1 MKSVS
6 NRRSLRLESLDA
18 LRQELEQIELADRS
32 GMLKATGDWTPGQI
46 LMHLAAWI
54 DYGYEG
60 YPMKRLP
67 FFLRWILRCSL
78 PGMLRNGLRSGVRIP
93 GVKEG
98 TYGQANEST
107 EVALAKYRKSID
119 RLGRGDAC
127 LHDSPAFGPMSLED
141 RIRLNLRH
149 AELHLSFLD
158 YGGSD
163 PAVSSADRVEGD
175 VGA

>member
-1 MKSVS
+1 MTASSK
-6 NRRSLRLESLDA
+6 RRFLRLESLEA
-18 LRQELEQIELADRS
+18 LRGELDRIESADRA

-67 FFLRWILRCSL
+67 FFLRWILRRSL
-78 PGMLRNGLRSGVRIP
+78 PGMLRSGLRSGVRIP

-107 EVALAKYRKSID
+107 EVALAKYRKS
-119 RLGRGDAC
+119 
-127 LHDSPAFGPMSLED
+127 
-141 RIRLNLRH
+141 
-149 AELHLSFLD
+149 
-158 YGGSD
+158 
-163 PAVSSADRVEGD
+163 
-175 VGA
+175 

>member
-1 MKSVS
+1 MDSFVFC
-6 NRRSLRLESLDA
+6 RRSYASLRNPMG
-18 LRQELEQIELADRS
+18 RFV
-32 GMLKATGDWTPGQI
+32 DWG
-46 LMHLAAWI
+46 
-54 DYGYEG
+54 
-60 YPMKRLP
+60 
-67 FFLRWILRCSL
+67 SL

-163 PAVSSADRVEGD
+163 PAVSSADRVD
-175 VGA
+175 QNVAARHPYAR

>member
-1 MKSVS
+1 VTASSK
-6 NRRSLRLESLDA
+6 RRFLRLESLEA
-18 LRQELEQIELADRS
+18 LREELDRIESADRA

-67 FFLRWILRCSL
+67 FFLRWILRRSL
-78 PGMLRNGLRSGVRIP
+78 PRMLRSGMRSGVRIP

-98 TYGQANEST
+98 TYGQADEST

-119 RLGRGDAC
+119 RLGRGDPC
-127 LHDSPAFGPMSLED
+127 LHDSPAFGPMSSED

-158 YGGSD
+158 Y
-163 PAVSSADRVEGD
+163 
-175 VGA
+175 